1 MPPSSNYVCISD
13 LHLGAR
19 YSILSSRD
27 ALHRFNVD
35 QASDCLLE
43 LVEALRNYIPDVF
56 GDELPTLV
64 LLGDLVDFDF
74 ASLTDIVRSMNVLVE
89 ALFDPD
95 KPALFHKDII
105 LVPGNHDH
113 HFWQTEKDALFLERF
128 QGLKRGPAERIPYQ
142 TTDLFRQSSLSSS
155 LLNELPHAKKHG
167 LNFELR
173 YPNWGLWQA
182 GKGSER
188 DKQVIFHHGHY
199 VEPLYRMVTTVN
211 QIMSDID
218 DPDIEELERQNGG
231 WINFFWSSL
240 GASPAQRD
248 NTVMLFDIMQN
259 PAATY
264 RYSQRLAALVSD
276 YLSRQSGTSPSNTL
290 INNLSLEKVLTGIF
304 SATLG
309 KGFQAERANSHKTL
323 SQDGWEG
330 LDWYLSKPLRQQI
343 LADAPPPK
351 MGHRKGAGLVEADT
365 TFVFGHTHK
374 PFQDTVGV
382 HGYRQPVKV
391 FNSGGWVVDQPDF
404 SPAQGGAIVFVDSDL
419 NVASLRLFQ
428 APVNGEMPPVTAV
441 GSHLGERA
449 DNPLLQRMQD
459 NIDQG
464 HWQVFQESACL
475 AMQQRAMEVRDQFF
489 DRNSSDGVKQH
500 GH

>member
-1 MPPSSNYVCISD
+1 MPLSSYVCISD

-27 ALHRFNVD
+27 ALHRFDVD

-43 LVEALRNYIPDVF
+43 LVDALRNYIPKVF
-56 GDELPTLV
+56 GDELPQLV

-74 ASLTDIVRSMNVLVE
+74 ASMTDIVRSMNVLVE

-95 KPALFHKDII
+95 KPALFSKNII

-128 QGLKRGPAERIPYQ
+128 NGHARRPAERIPYQ
-142 TTDLFRQSSLSSS
+142 TTDLFRQASLSST
-155 LLNELPHAKKHG
+155 LLNQLPHAKKLN

-182 GKGSER
+182 GQSGER

-211 QIMSDID
+211 QIMSDIA

-309 KGFQAERANSHKTL
+309 RGFQAERASNHRTL
-323 SQDGWEG
+323 SEDGWDG
-330 LDWYLSKPLRQQI
+330 LDWYLSKPLHQQI
-343 LADAPPPK
+343 LADAPSSGS
-351 MGHRKGAGLVEADT
+351 GHQTDPGIVETET

-374 PFQDTVGV
+374 PFQDIVGV
-382 HGYRQPVKV
+382 AGYQQPVKV

-404 SPAQGGAIVFVDSDL
+404 SAAQGGAVVLVDAEL

-428 APVNGEMPPVTAV
+428 APVNGQMPTVAAT
-441 GSHLGERA
+441 GSHPGERA
-449 DNPLLQRMQD
+449 DNPLLKRMQD
-459 NIDQG
+459 NIDQS
-464 HWQVFQESACL
+464 HWQAFQDSACQ